1 MDNKTKMP
9 TVASEKKSLARTLC
23 SLQFSTF
30 VQIFLSSIPKT
41 ASGVELKTNLC
52 KDFTITEK
60 APTRAYNWTKVPTSA
75 FTFVQG
81 VPQLSS
87 HFVLVVCC
95 ASHASPI
102 IKWSIYF
109 FSWIKIYAKN
119 GITLKN

>member
-1 MDNKTKMP
+1 MILKIGLASPRNSKFGERNITMMD
-9 TVASEKKSLARTLC
+9 VA
-23 SLQFSTF
+23 Q
-30 VQIFLSSIPKT
+30 
-41 ASGVELKTNLC
+41 
-52 KDFTITEK
+52 D
-60 APTRAYNWTKVPTSA
+60 
-75 FTFVQG
+75 VQG

-102 IKWSIYF
+102 IKWSMYF

>member
-1 MDNKTKMP
+1 MHSSAETDPASVVGKDVIENTTAQITATRR
-9 TVASEKKSLARTLC
+9 TVLQVGTL
-23 SLQFSTF
+23 LP
-30 VQIFLSSIPKT
+30 IYI
-41 ASGVELKTNLC
+41 
-52 KDFTITEK
+52 
-60 APTRAYNWTKVPTSA
+60 
-75 FTFVQG
+75 QG

-102 IKWSIYF
+102 IKWSMYF

>member
-1 MDNKTKMP
+1 MQSDLIDDADNFH
-9 TVASEKKSLARTLC
+9 SYSN
-23 SLQFSTF
+23 SSST
-30 VQIFLSSIPKT
+30 
-41 ASGVELKTNLC
+41 ELNLGLNLNLI
-52 KDFTITEK
+52 DL
-60 APTRAYNWTKVPTSA
+60 
-75 FTFVQG
+75 QG